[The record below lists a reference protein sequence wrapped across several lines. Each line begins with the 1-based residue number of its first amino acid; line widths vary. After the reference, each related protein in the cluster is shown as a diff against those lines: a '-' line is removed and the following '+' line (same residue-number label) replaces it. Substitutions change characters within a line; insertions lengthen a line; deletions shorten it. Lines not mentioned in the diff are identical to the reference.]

1 MLGYQPWLCMKHNL
15 IADVVKP
22 RWFLKIVCSKQF
34 AFFTYELS
42 KGQSLTSSRANCVHE
57 CVSYCCNSVHC
68 SVDYCV
74 IMHQSIPAA
83 PSFPLPPPSL
93 SIRCFWGERGKME
106 AKKGESLR
114 LPPPPGLLR
123 GICPPCQSRGWG
135 ISKFCTA
142 RAFANP
148 GAIPELLTRTQFP
161 NRRQLHR
168 RFYWKKSR
176 LAHLSRTGINWRG
189 L

>member
-114 LPPPPGLLR
+114 LPPPRATAGHLSALPVPGVGDFQILHCP
-123 GICPPCQSRGWG
+123 GICQPRGHSW
-135 ISKFCTA
+135 
-142 RAFANP
+142 AFDTHAVSQQKTTTQKV
-148 GAIPELLTRTQFP
+148 LLE
-161 NRRQLHR
+161 
-168 RFYWKKSR
+168 KK
-176 LAHLSRTGINWRG
+176 
-189 L
+189 

>member
-83 PSFPLPPPSL
+83 PSFPLRPLAWVSGV
-93 SIRCFWGERGKME
+93 SGGKGERWKRKRERASGYPSPPR
-106 AKKGESLR
+106 ATAGHLSA
-114 LPPPPGLLR
+114 LPVPGVGDFQILHCP
-123 GICPPCQSRGWG
+123 GICQPRGHSW
-135 ISKFCTA
+135 
-142 RAFANP
+142 AFDTHAVSQQKTTTQKV
-148 GAIPELLTRTQFP
+148 LLE
-161 NRRQLHR
+161 
-168 RFYWKKSR
+168 KK
-176 LAHLSRTGINWRG
+176 
-189 L
+189 